1 MVHHATGYGSIGS
14 LRGFQSF
21 RREFAQPRWP
31 EAYISFGQNNSK
43 HSGREICQVFWQ
55 WKESNSEKNLEQFN
69 VFKLGW
75 QGTNVKFPEL
85 FYLTINCIG
94 PEPLGF
100 QNKRFSAIISHFKD
114 PMKWFYKNNAMT
126 KDWREKAL
134 RNKYILNK

>member
-1 MVHHATGYGSIGS
+1 MAVLPHWEAFRVFGENLHSLGGRRPTSHSARITANIVAGRSAKYFGSGKNLI
-14 LRGFQSF
+14 LRKTLSNSTCLNWGGRVRMLSSQSF
-21 RREFAQPRWP
+21 
-31 EAYISFGQNNSK
+31 
-43 HSGREICQVFWQ
+43 
-55 WKESNSEKNLEQFN
+55 
-69 VFKLGW
+69 
-75 QGTNVKFPEL
+75 
-85 FYLTINCIG
+85 FYFLTINCIG